1 MIQIKE
7 NKELDVLLKPDIF
20 LGKQILVAED
30 DETNYFLL
38 REYLE
43 FTGVELY
50 WAQNG
55 KEAASMIRENHKIG
69 LVLMDIQ
76 MPELNGFEALKLIKS
91 FNQHLPIIA
100 LTAYAISGD
109 KEKGL
114 KAGFSAYL
122 SKPISR
128 QMLLEYILKFIR

>member
-1 MIQIKE
+1 MIQIIK
-7 NKELDVLLKPDIF
+7 NKELDLLLKPDIF

-43 FTGVELY
+43 FTGVELH
-50 WAQNG
+50 WAKNG
-55 KEAASMIRENHKIG
+55 NEAVSMVTVNNEIG
-69 LVLMDIQ
+69 LILMDIQ
-76 MPELNGFEALKLIKS
+76 MPELNGFQALKLIKN
-91 FNQHLPIIA
+91 FRNDLPIIA
-100 LTAYAISGD
+100 LTAYAVSGD

-128 QMLLEYILKFIR
+128 KMLLDYIIKFI